1 MDQILTNKLLVFIV
15 ALIIAAAGGTSTTSR
30 YDRTIDVETN
40 QREISESEAGAAAA
54 FGIFFWF
61 LLGILLVA
69 IIIGLLT

>member
-40 QREISESEAGAAAA
+40 QREISYQKARREQVPLLEFSSGFCSEYY
-54 FGIFFWF
+54 
-61 LLGILLVA
+61 
-69 IIIGLLT
+69 